1 MSSSFFETYLILLN
15 CVQCLSDICVVRLAA
30 HVSFIGK
37 TACGVLLN
45 KKMPARRRAQR
56 QDASWIRRYK
66 SLPLQNRH
74 QVRHHLDLFILKNIR
89 ETTLVTVKE
98 AVEQSTVFK
107 KKVTKVFINSKNTM
121 AVLDIN
127 KFKRHGSSAFHGIL
141 ISASRTKATV
151 TTKGNKLKF
160 STMRTGI
167 HGTVER
173 SITTVYYFI
182 DIFHLSISG
191 MEGIFYFLI
200 IIGKDSL

>member
-1 MSSSFFETYLILLN
+1 MSLSRRSLSMPPAIQRARTAPRKLTSTIRALEPWKYRKLLHQGKNEKNGIAEAIPFLSCPTMFSYREAPLSSSFFETYLILLN

-127 KFKRHGSSAFHGIL
+127 KFKR
-141 ISASRTKATV
+141 TWK
-151 TTKGNKLKF
+151 
-160 STMRTGI
+160 
-167 HGTVER
+167 
-173 SITTVYYFI
+173 
-182 DIFHLSISG
+182 
-191 MEGIFYFLI
+191 
-200 IIGKDSL
+200 

>member
-1 MSSSFFETYLILLN
+1 MSFSVFETYLILLN

-141 ISASRTKATV
+141 VSAGRAETTVATKRTKFKFTTFRTSKQGATKSRV
-151 TTKGNKLKF
+151 AT
-160 STMRTGI
+160 I
-167 HGTVER
+167 
-173 SITTVYYFI
+173 
-182 DIFHLSISG
+182 
-191 MEGIFYFLI
+191 
-200 IIGKDSL
+200 

>member
-127 KFKRHGSSAFHGIL
+127 KFKRHGI
-141 ISASRTKATV
+141 
-151 TTKGNKLKF
+151 
-160 STMRTGI
+160 
-167 HGTVER
+167 
-173 SITTVYYFI
+173 
-182 DIFHLSISG
+182 
-191 MEGIFYFLI
+191 
-200 IIGKDSL
+200 

>member
-15 CVQCLSDICVVRLAA
+15 YVQCLSDICVVRLAA

-56 QDASWIRRYK
+56 QDASWIKRYK
-66 SLPLQNRH
+66 SLPLQKRH

-141 ISASRTKATV
+141 VSAGRAETASH
-151 TTKGNKLKF
+151 NWL
-160 STMRTGI
+160 M
-167 HGTVER
+167 
-173 SITTVYYFI
+173 
-182 DIFHLSISG
+182 
-191 MEGIFYFLI
+191 
-200 IIGKDSL
+200 

>member
-1 MSSSFFETYLILLN
+1 MLSSSFFETYLILLN

-45 KKMPARRRAQR
+45 KKMPARRQAQR

-141 ISASRTKATV
+141 VSAGRAETASR
-151 TTKGNKLKF
+151 NWL
-160 STMRTGI
+160 M
-167 HGTVER
+167 
-173 SITTVYYFI
+173 
-182 DIFHLSISG
+182 
-191 MEGIFYFLI
+191 
-200 IIGKDSL
+200 

>member
-45 KKMPARRRAQR
+45 KKMPARRRARR
-56 QDASWIRRYK
+56 QDVSWIRRYK
-66 SLPLQNRH
+66 SLPLQNRY

-107 KKVTKVFINSKNTM
+107 KKFFYCYCM
-121 AVLDIN
+121 E
-127 KFKRHGSSAFHGIL
+127 
-141 ISASRTKATV
+141 
-151 TTKGNKLKF
+151 
-160 STMRTGI
+160 MRLQSLL
-167 HGTVER
+167 ER
-173 SITTVYYFI
+173 
-182 DIFHLSISG
+182 
-191 MEGIFYFLI
+191 
-200 IIGKDSL
+200 GKIYNHICIE

>member
-1 MSSSFFETYLILLN
+1 MSSFFFETYLILLN

-107 KKVTKVFINSKNTM
+107 KKVTKVFINSIFCAVPRYLVSWCFPPLRGLYHRIHKNY
-121 AVLDIN
+121 AEDHLLRALDII
-127 KFKRHGSSAFHGIL
+127 FSYISSRETRL
-141 ISASRTKATV
+141 W
-151 TTKGNKLKF
+151 LK
-160 STMRTGI
+160 
-167 HGTVER
+167 
-173 SITTVYYFI
+173 
-182 DIFHLSISG
+182 
-191 MEGIFYFLI
+191 
-200 IIGKDSL
+200 